1 MPPTSRVSSYKE
13 TKLSLPSF
21 DACKTFFTTF
31 KFKISGEVAHVFG
44 NKVLSVRYRAK
55 FIRFHSRRLNLA
67 SDDSLFPDYL

>member
-21 DACKTFFTTF
+21 DVKHFLTTF

-44 NKVLSVRYRAK
+44 KKVLSVRYRAK

-67 SDDSLFPDYL
+67 SDDSLFSDYL